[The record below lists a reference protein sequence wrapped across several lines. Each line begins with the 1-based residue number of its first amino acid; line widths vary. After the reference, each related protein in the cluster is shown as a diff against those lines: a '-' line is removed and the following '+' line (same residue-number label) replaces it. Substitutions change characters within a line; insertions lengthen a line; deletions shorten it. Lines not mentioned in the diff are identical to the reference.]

1 MKSVYDDFVDIIYYK
16 VKVSGGPEDQ
26 FIASFFLK
34 WPFQSKENTNRV
46 SNLIWDIRCVAIL
59 EEEKEIN

>member
-1 MKSVYDDFVDIIYYK
+1 MYAQFTSCVQGVNGQLIFYSFCCQKIVSNTLKSVYDDFVDIIYYK

-34 WPFQSKENTNRV
+34 
-46 SNLIWDIRCVAIL
+46 
-59 EEEKEIN
+59 